1 MKKMNVLTIN
11 FKQIYETNERVDKEW
26 VLIIYDI
33 SANHYVGMPVYSKEK
48 TGCIYCNSIKKYVD
62 VNKVADYNRSK
73 MNRCIYKKR
82 EPVKLSSSDFNKV
95 LQESKNS
102 LLQFLNKNIKNDIDG
117 ISYIKW
123 CRDKFVINQ
132 KDVET
137 DKLIQKAIYWV
148 DFGVGVGSELR
159 KLRPAIL
166 WRPTSDKN
174 LWTMIPLTTK
184 RRSDK
189 YYFHYDLECLAEGTA
204 KIENMMNLS
213 SKRILSPYFARD
225 KLAILTAN
233 DYNEI
238 KKAISKYYLFK

>member
-11 FKQIYETNERVDKEW
+11 FKQIYETNEKVEKEW

-48 TGCIYCNSIKKYVD
+48 SGCIYCNSIKKYVD

-73 MNRCIYKKR
+73 MNRCIYKKG

-132 KDVET
+132 KDVEA

-189 YYFHYDLECLAEGTA
+189 YYFHYDLKCLAEGTA

-213 SKRILSPYFARD
+213 SKRILSPYFAKD
-225 KLAILTAN
+225 KLAIITKN

>member
-1 MKKMNVLTIN
+1 MLTIN
-11 FKQIYETNERVDKEW
+11 FKQIYETNEKIDKEW

-48 TGCIYCNSIKKYVD
+48 EGCIYCNSINKYVD

-73 MNRCIYKKR
+73 MSRCIYEKGK
-82 EPVKLSSSDFNKV
+82 PVKLSRKDFNNV

-102 LLQFLNKNIKNDIDG
+102 LIQFLNKNIKNDIDG

-132 KDVET
+132 KDVEA

-213 SKRILSPYFARD
+213 SKRILAPYFAKD
-225 KLAILTAN
+225 KLAIITKK
-233 DYNEI
+233 DYTEI

>member
-1 MKKMNVLTIN
+1 MLTIN
-11 FKQIYETNERVDKEW
+11 FKQIYETNEKIDKEW

-48 TGCIYCNSIKKYVD
+48 EGCIYCNSINKYVD

-73 MNRCIYKKR
+73 MSRCIYEKGK
-82 EPVKLSSSDFNKV
+82 PVKLSRKDFNNV

-102 LLQFLNKNIKNDIDG
+102 LIQFLNKNIKNDIDG

-132 KDVET
+132 KDVEA
-137 DKLIQKAIYWV
+137 DNLIQKAIYWV

-213 SKRILSPYFARD
+213 SKRILAPYFAKD
-225 KLAILTAN
+225 KLAIITKN